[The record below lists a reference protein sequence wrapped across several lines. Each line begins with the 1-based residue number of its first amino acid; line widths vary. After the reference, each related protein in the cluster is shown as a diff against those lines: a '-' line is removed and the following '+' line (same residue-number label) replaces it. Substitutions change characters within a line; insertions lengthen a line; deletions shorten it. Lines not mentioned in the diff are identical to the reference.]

1 MANCFSCSALL
12 CANYVIAHQLIIVFE
27 GHHVSNLGQSANMA
41 ADLAGG
47 QGVTSLEAMKKM
59 VKEGKKSLMSST
71 RLSRAWTT
79 HPLGEIDSEE
89 FPYLPFLDQAH

>member
-12 CANYVIAHQLIIVFE
+12 CANCVVAHQLMIVFE

-59 VKEGKKSLMSST
+59 VKEGKKKPNELDKTVQSVDYSS
-71 RLSRAWTT
+71 SR
-79 HPLGEIDSEE
+79 
-89 FPYLPFLDQAH
+89 